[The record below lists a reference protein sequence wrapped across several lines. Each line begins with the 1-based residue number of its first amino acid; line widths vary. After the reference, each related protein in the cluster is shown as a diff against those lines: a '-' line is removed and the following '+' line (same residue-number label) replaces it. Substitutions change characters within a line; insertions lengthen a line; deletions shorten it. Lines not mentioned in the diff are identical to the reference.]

1 MTESVESLIERLE
14 SAFVRIETA
23 YNAVNVAHA
32 KEKLELV
39 SDLEASYAQNRD
51 LEEKIDV
58 TKKKLDAVISR
69 LNTMLEEDAQVDA
82 A

>member
-1 MTESVESLIERLE
+1 MTESVETLIERLE
-14 SAFVRIETA
+14 SAFLRIEKA
-23 YNAVNVAHA
+23 YNELSVVHA

-39 SDLEASYAQNRD
+39 SELEASYAQNRE

-58 TKKKLDAVISR
+58 TKNKLDVVIAR
-69 LNTMLEEDAQVDA
+69 LNTMLEEEDQVDA